1 MNGGKNML
9 LFVDTDSIV
18 YANMTDNYRGMSH
31 TADDDIEIYFESAT
45 SGGNTG
51 AYDTVL
57 LSCTDEKQLEAM
69 KGLAGALAGSAS
81 KPLTVIA
88 DDVNSVYCHP
98 NVTAIE
104 SVTLATKGVAK
115 NIIDWTADRTLL
127 ASENGSHVVASNV
140 SEKHLQLPTVAAAG
154 AGWFVD
160 VQLKVIQSGNAT
172 AILAAAG
179 EFFFGALRIQE
190 AGTVTENTFIA
201 VPTSTEDDV
210 INLDLAIKG
219 NLAGGMMRIT
229 CDGAAWHVDG
239 DLVGSGT
246 LHATNSIPFHTAES

>member
-18 YANMTDNYRGMSH
+18 YSNMTDNFRGMSH
-31 TADDDIEIYFESAT
+31 TADDDIEMYFESAT
-45 SGGNTG
+45 SGGNSG

-69 KGLAGALAGSAS
+69 KGLAGALQGAAK
-81 KPLTVIA
+81 KPFTVIA
-88 DDVNSVYCHP
+88 DDVNSVYCHE

-104 SVTLATKGVAK
+104 SVTLAAKGVAK

-127 ASENGSHVVASNV
+127 ASENGSHVVSSNAG
-140 SEKHLQLPTVAAAG
+140 EKHLQLPTVAAAG

-160 VQLKVIQSGNAT
+160 VQLKVTQADS
-172 AILAAAG
+172 AILASSG
-179 EFFFGALRIQE
+179 EFFFGALRIAE

-210 INLDLAIKG
+210 INLDADIKG
-219 NLAGGMMRIT
+219 RLAGGMMRIT

>member
-1 MNGGKNML
+1 MNGNTNML
-9 LFVDTDSIV
+9 MFNKADQNAYMNSA
-18 YANMTDNYRGMSH
+18 ANFRGMEH
-31 TADDDIEIYFESAT
+31 TADDAIALYFESAT
-45 SGGNTG
+45 AGGDGG
-51 AYDTVL
+51 AYDKVL
-57 LSCTDEKQLEAM
+57 LACSNEAQVAAM
-69 KGLAGALAGSAS
+69 KGLAGSLAGSAT
-81 KPLTVIA
+81 KPFTVVA
-88 DDVNSVYCHP
+88 DDIASVYADS
-98 NVTAIE
+98 NITAIT
-104 SVTLATKGVAK
+104 SITLAAKVAPM

-127 ASENGSHVVASNV
+127 VSEGGSQVIASNV

-179 EFFFGALRIQE
+179 EFFFGALRIAE
-190 AGTVTENTFIA
+190 AGTVTENTFVA

-219 NLAGGMMRIT
+219 NLAGGKMRII
-229 CDGAAWHVDG
+229 CDGAAWNVDG